1 MMDLRSTAKL
11 GLNKHNMYKTER
23 MKGSN
28 AEALN
33 DLIENVPNSSFDWGS
48 AKGPVSPR
56 ALGPPG
62 RQ

>member
-1 MMDLRSTAKL
+1 MMDLRSTDPTAKL

-33 DLIENVPNSSFDWGS
+33 ELIENVPNR
-48 AKGPVSPR
+48 VR
-56 ALGPPG
+56 A
-62 RQ
+62 

>member
-33 DLIENVPNSSFDWGS
+33 DLIENVPNR
-48 AKGPVSPR
+48 VR
-56 ALGPPG
+56 A
-62 RQ
+62 